1 MEKTCVM
8 SSSEIR
14 SEASIGA
21 AVADAVAGAVS
32 GAVAGVWGGVLVG
45 TTPCA
50 AAVGGA
56 GIDAAKSPCIATDPC
71 IGVDP
76 CGGGGLGGA
85 EEALGGGLG
94 DPLFRAVGCGVGVV
108 ANGPTGRDE

>member
-56 GIDAAKSPCIATDPC
+56 GIDVSNSPCRTDPWA
-71 IGVDP
+71 GVDP

-85 EEALGGGLG
+85 DAALGGGLG

>member
-1 MEKTCVM
+1 M
-8 SSSEIR
+8 
-14 SEASIGA
+14 
-21 AVADAVAGAVS
+21 ADAVAGAVS

-56 GIDAAKSPCIATDPC
+56 GIDVAKSPCIAIDRVTDPC